1 MSHRAVALGT
11 FLPVMFVFVQK
22 KKSMREN
29 KPLVGYSLKWKF
41 EFSMQ
46 SLRRG
51 TFIFKKQKTKQVTPS
66 EKYKY

>member
-22 KKSMREN
+22 QKSMRQN
-29 KPLVGYSLKWKF
+29 KPLVGYSLEWKF

-51 TFIFKKQKTKQVTPS
+51 TFIFF
-66 EKYKY
+66 

>member
-1 MSHRAVALGT
+1 MSDFERAEQSHEPSRRSL
-11 FLPVMFVFVQK
+11 MFVFVQK

-51 TFIFKKQKTKQVTPS
+51 TFIFKKQKN
-66 EKYKY
+66 